1 LNIDMRDIEKRRN
14 INKKV
19 RKDISK
25 KMIEDPTYIERD
37 SININDSDDILRR
50 SSKLSKKTK
59 RL

>member
-1 LNIDMRDIEKRRN
+1 MRDIEKRRN